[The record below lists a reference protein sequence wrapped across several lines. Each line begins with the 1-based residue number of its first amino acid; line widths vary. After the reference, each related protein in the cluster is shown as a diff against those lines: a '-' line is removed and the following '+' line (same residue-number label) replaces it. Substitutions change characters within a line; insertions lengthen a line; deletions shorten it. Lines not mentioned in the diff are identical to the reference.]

1 MPLSVSFWL
10 LLGLTTT
17 RANYFLFVERKKMQ
31 DELQEDD
38 DEDLDPDEE
47 ALILDHD
54 DEGSYFRK
62 Y

>member
-1 MPLSVSFWL
+1 
-10 LLGLTTT
+10 
-17 RANYFLFVERKKMQ
+17 MQ